1 MRRENIFFAVP
12 RWAERIDEG
21 CSDCST
27 IRVPALATFSI
38 LFIHKNPFPS
48 GNNLYKTRVQ
58 RSTPVIAARDNIYI
72 YVYIIY
78 MCMCVYVRMCLCT
91 RYHLS
96 SVVLEQCV

>member
-1 MRRENIFFAVP
+1 MRRENVFFAVP

-21 CSDCST
+21 CSDCSI
-27 IRVPALATFSI
+27 IRVPALATFPI

-58 RSTPVIAARDNIYI
+58 RSTPVIAAYDNINIYI
-72 YVYIIY
+72 
-78 MCMCVYVRMCLCT
+78 CVSECKCVCT
-91 RYHLS
+91 HYHLS